1 MSNNIVPSVL
11 DDIKQVDQS
20 QTDLSKVV
28 NILLNDDFHR
38 RKTRLHK
45 NIVNA
50 ISALD
55 TISQIYDIDF
65 FKQYLPTYTQ
75 YMTSLEGLGRQ
86 EIVDITK
93 YSIDRQDKMNQDI
106 LSNLRR

>member
-1 MSNNIVPSVL
+1 MSNNILPSVL
-11 DDIKQVDQS
+11 DDIKQVDQT

-28 NILLNDDFHR
+28 NILLDDRFHR
-38 RKTRLHK
+38 RKTRLQR
-45 NIVNA
+45 NIINA

-75 YMTSLEGLGRQ
+75 YMTSLEGKGRQ

-93 YSIDRQDKMNQDI
+93 YSIDRQDKMHNDI
-106 LSNLRR
+106 LSSMRR